1 MEDKRYEVL
10 ELLAKLS
17 NYRGLTYEIEE
28 IKDGRI
34 ISIKNIKIDK
44 IDLNCPLK

>member
-1 MEDKRYEVL
+1 MADKKYETL

-17 NYRGLTYEIEE
+17 NYRGLTYEIDE

-34 ISIKNIKIDK
+34 KSIKNIKIDK
-44 IDLNCPLK
+44 IELQE